1 MPTNETIIPF
11 SRAKLTK
18 LLVLLAGLILSGLFL
33 VIVQPQELGNLLS
46 LVFGILILAIFVFLF
61 AFLVGIHYFR
71 QILKNGPG
79 LIINKDGFT
88 DYSSGIAAGYIP
100 WSEVRALKTVTMP
113 RYKQQ
118 FVAVILKDPNT
129 ILDRQTNAL
138 KRKAMVLN
146 LRKYGSPIQLSPNS
160 LQCSFDDLLK
170 HLQTHF
176 DRNRPSVLN

>member
-11 SRAKLTK
+11 SKAKLTRLPLFALGCI
-18 LLVLLAGLILSGLFL
+18 LLGIFYEIIEPHEPGVSRTL
-33 VIVQPQELGNLLS
+33 P
-46 LVFGILILAIFVFLF
+46 ILITVTICFIALLGFL
-61 AFLVGIHYFR
+61 LGTLYFR

-79 LIINKDGFT
+79 LIIDNTGFT
-88 DYSSGIAAGYIP
+88 DYSSGLAAGYIP
-100 WSEVRALKTVTMP
+100 WTEVKALKAINKK
-113 RYKQQ
+113 RSI
-118 FVAVILKDPNT
+118 AVILKDPNT

-146 LRKYGSPIQLSPNS
+146 FRNYGSPIQLSPSS

-176 DRNRPSVLN
+176 DRSRPSVLN